1 LHAIISNK
9 TFKLSGEVFNGYCRL
24 PFVRASLADPLA
36 PCGRIG

>member
-9 TFKLSGEVFNGYCRL
+9 TFKLFDEAFNGYYRL
-24 PFVRASLADPLA
+24 PFVRASLAEPLA